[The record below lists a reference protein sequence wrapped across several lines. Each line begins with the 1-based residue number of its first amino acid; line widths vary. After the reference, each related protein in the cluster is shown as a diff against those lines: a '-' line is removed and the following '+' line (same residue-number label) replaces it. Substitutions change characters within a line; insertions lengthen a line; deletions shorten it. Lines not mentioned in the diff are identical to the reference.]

1 MRFAILQRI
10 GIIMA
15 GAVMLLSAPVSAQTR
30 SEGYK
35 FLQAVEKRERNEAI
49 DLATKPGSTV
59 VNARDVT
66 NGRTGL
72 HIAVARR
79 DQAWVDLLMQL
90 KANPNVADVRGVTP
104 LMLAVQL
111 GWTEGVQALVRA
123 KARVDDPSGS
133 GETPLITAVL
143 AKNVAMVRAL
153 MAAGANPD
161 RADNSGRSARDYA
174 QLAGGSMVDELN
186 RGRAASGAAR
196 KPAQVYGPQ

>member
-1 MRFAILQRI
+1 ML
-10 GIIMA
+10 MA
-15 GAVMLLSAPVSAQTR
+15 APVAAQTR

-35 FLQAVEKRERNEAI
+35 FLQAVEKRERNDAI
-49 DLATKPGSTV
+49 DMATKPGSTV

-79 DQAWVDLLMQL
+79 DQAWVDLLVQL
-90 KANPNVADVRGVTP
+90 KANPNIADVRGVTP

-111 GWTEGVQALVRA
+111 GWTEGVQTLVRA
-123 KARVDDPSGS
+123 KARVDDPNGS
-133 GETPLITAVL
+133 GETPLISAVL

-153 MAAGANPD
+153 MSAGANPD

-174 QLAGGSMVDELN
+174 QLAGGSLVEEMN
-186 RGRAASGAAR
+186 RGRAAASAPAR
-196 KPAQVYGPQ
+196 RPVQVYGPQ